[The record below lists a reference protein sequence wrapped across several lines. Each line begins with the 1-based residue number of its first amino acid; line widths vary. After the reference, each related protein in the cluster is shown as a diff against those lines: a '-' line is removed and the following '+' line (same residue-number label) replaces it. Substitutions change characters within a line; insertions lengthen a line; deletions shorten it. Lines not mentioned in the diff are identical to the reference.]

1 MQTHA
6 ILHRATWREHSY
18 LLIPT
23 GFSAVQLTYCLY
35 SGVSLYSVP
44 TVCFLLG
51 VPLVGL
57 TGFYRRGTRA
67 WVALFMI
74 VLSYE
79 AIAGPI
85 DSLAD
90 SGRILSLFD
99 FDKYLWGFNLTGW
112 IQSAI
117 LSKSMTDVTY
127 IFYEAL
133 IPFIAVASVVVW
145 RSGRGMFGRYVTAML
160 LTSYAALLTFLL
172 VPTAPPWYSGAALNL
187 VQNSGIGTTTGY
199 LGPLAVLFQPD
210 YYASF
215 PSMHAAY
222 SVICSY
228 FLLKTRRGTGAVS
241 LVLTG
246 GILFSTLYLGQHY
259 LIDLAAGAAYALVP
273 CLLSERWRII

>member
-1 MQTHA
+1 M
-6 ILHRATWREHSY
+6 
-18 LLIPT
+18 
-23 GFSAVQLTYCLY
+23 GFSAVQLGYCLY
-35 SGVSLYSVP
+35 SRVPLDSIP

-51 VPLVGL
+51 IPLVGL
-57 TGFYRRGTRA
+57 PGFYRRGTRA

-79 AIAGPI
+79 AMAGPV
-85 DSLAD
+85 DSLVN
-90 SGRILSLFD
+90 SGRILSLFG
-99 FDKYLWGFNLTGW
+99 FDTSLWGFNLTGW
-112 IQSAI
+112 IQSTI
-117 LSKSMTDVTY
+117 QSRSMTEVTY
-127 IFYEAL
+127 ILYEAL
-133 IPFIAVASVVVW
+133 IPFVTIASVMVW

-172 VPTAPPWYSGAALNL
+172 APTAPPWYSGAALNL
-187 VQNSGIGTTTGY
+187 VQNSGIGTTTAY

-228 FLLKTRRGTGAVS
+228 FLLKTRRGTAAVS

-259 LIDLAAGAAYALVP
+259 LIDLAAGAVYALIP
-273 CLLSERWRII
+273 CLISERWQIFQDSHLADPRRPIGRIDG

>member
-1 MQTHA
+1 M
-6 ILHRATWREHSY
+6 
-18 LLIPT
+18 
-23 GFSAVQLTYCLY
+23 GFTAVVLAYSAS
-35 SGVSLYSVP
+35 SGVPLDSDS
-44 TVCFLLG
+44 TVVFLLG
-51 VPLVGL
+51 APLVGL
-57 TGFYRRGTRA
+57 AGFYKPATRA
-67 WVALFMI
+67 WVALLMV

-112 IQSAI
+112 VQSVA

-127 IFYEAL
+127 VLYEAL
-133 IPFIAVASVVVW
+133 IPFIAVASALIW
-145 RSGRGMFGRYVTAML
+145 RSGRSIFARYATAML

-187 VQNSGIGTTTGY
+187 VQNSGIGSTTAY

-215 PSMHAAY
+215 PSMHATF

-228 FLLKTRRGTGAVS
+228 FLLKARRGTGVIS
-241 LVLTG
+241 LGLTG
-246 GILFSTLYLGQHY
+246 GILFSTLYLGQHF
-259 LIDLAAGAAYALVP
+259 LIDLGAGAAYALVP
-273 CLLSERWRII
+273 CLISERWRIV

>member
-1 MQTHA
+1 MQTRT
-6 ILHRATWREHSY
+6 ILHREAWREHSY
-18 LLIPT
+18 FLIPM
-23 GFSAVQLTYCLY
+23 GFSAVQLSYCLY
-35 SGVSLYSVP
+35 SRVPFYSVP

-51 VPLVGL
+51 VPLAGL
-57 TGFYRRGTRA
+57 AGFYRRGTRT
-67 WVALFMI
+67 WIALLMI

-79 AIAGPI
+79 AIAGPV

-99 FDKYLWGFNLTGW
+99 FDRYIWGFNLTGW
-112 IQSAI
+112 IQSTI
-117 LSKSMTDVTY
+117 ESRSLTDVTY
-127 IFYEAL
+127 ILYEAL
-133 IPFIAVASVVVW
+133 IPFIGVASVLVW
-145 RSGRGMFGRYVTAML
+145 RSGHRMFGRYVTAML

-187 VQNSGIGTTTGY
+187 VQNSGVGTTTAY
-199 LGPLAVLFQPD
+199 LGPLAALFQPD
-210 YYASF
+210 YYASL

-241 LVLTG
+241 LVLMG

-273 CLLSERWRII
+273 CLLSERWQIF

>member
-1 MQTHA
+1 V
-6 ILHRATWREHSY
+6 LSY
-18 LLIPT
+18 
-23 GFSAVQLTYCLY
+23 SLY
-35 SGVSLYSVP
+35 SGVSLDSLS
-44 TVCFLLG
+44 TIFFLMG

-57 TGFYRRGTRA
+57 AGSYKRATRTWA
-67 WVALFMI
+67 ALFMI

-112 IQSAI
+112 VQSATV
-117 LSKSMTDVTY
+117 STSMTDVTY
-127 IFYEAL
+127 LLYEAL
-133 IPFIAVASVVVW
+133 IPLIAVTSVLIW
-145 RSGRGMFGRYVTAML
+145 KLGREAFRKYVTAML
-160 LTSYAALLTFLL
+160 LTSYAALATFLL
-172 VPTAPPWYSGAALNL
+172 APTAPPWYTGAALNL
-187 VQNSGIGTTTGY
+187 VQNSGLGTATSY
-199 LGPLAVLFQPD
+199 LGPFAVFFQPN

-222 SVICSY
+222 SVICTY
-228 FLLKTRRGTGAVS
+228 FLLKTSRKTGAASVFI
-241 LVLTG
+241 TG

-273 CLLSERWRII
+273 CILSEKWQMV

>member
-1 MQTHA
+1 MQTHE
-6 ILHRATWREHSY
+6 ILRREAWREHSY
-18 LLIPT
+18 FLIPM
-23 GFSAVQLTYCLY
+23 GFSAIQLSYCLY
-35 SGVSLYSVP
+35 SGVSLNSAP

-57 TGFYRRGTRA
+57 AGFYRRGTRT
-67 WVALFMI
+67 WIALFTI

-112 IQSAI
+112 IQSTI
-117 LSKSMTDVTY
+117 LSKSVTEVTY
-127 IFYEAL
+127 LLYEAL
-133 IPFIAVASVVVW
+133 IPFIAVTSVVVW
-145 RSGRGMFGRYVTAML
+145 LSGRGMFGRYVTATL
-160 LTSYAALLTFLL
+160 LASYAALLTFLL
-172 VPTAPPWYSGAALNL
+172 FPTAPPWYSGAALNL
-187 VQNSGIGTTTGY
+187 VQNSGIGTTTSY
-199 LGPLAVLFQPD
+199 LGPLASLFQPD

-259 LIDLAAGAAYALVP
+259 LIDLAAGALYALVP
-273 CLLSERWRII
+273 CLLSERWQIF